1 MLGLSA
7 APCRVV
13 PCCVSPSP
21 GFGEASTLKG
31 FAMMSDPDVWYLWL
45 AFDAT
50 FLVLAIEV
58 AITVGATRK
67 QQRRHAIIQH
77 PAREAA
83 KHG

>member
-1 MLGLSA
+1 
-7 APCRVV
+7 
-13 PCCVSPSP
+13 
-21 GFGEASTLKG
+21 
-31 FAMMSDPDVWYLWL
+31 MMSDPDVWYLWL